1 MMIGRLMMVAA
12 LSAALGPAM
21 LFAEQEKELK
31 KPQAAN
37 DRDKQVADAQLK
49 QYLQLLQPAMWREL
63 EFVRLTCKLTPE
75 QRPKIKAAAEEAV
88 MDAAR
93 LFLRQP
99 NQPIVQQPNPTVAG
113 QKVRQKIH
121 AALEEHTSREQ
132 FAAFRLEAEKRRQA
146 IEEVTILNTV
156 AHLDGALFLSK
167 EQREAIAAA
176 LKNGWKEEW
185 EHWLAMR
192 RYGDQYFPQVP
203 DSCVVPH
210 LSADQRAVWV
220 TLQKTTIYGWMN
232 ENVPHDEVWWSGRE
246 KDAADACAAFADDE
260 IVRGP
265 PSATPE
271 NHVELR
277 NLMMNFDN
285 WVFGVGDA
293 KAGRERLE
301 SQIKLQ
307 ISEASR
313 ICQLADEQRAKLEL
327 AARGD
332 LQRFVDDVE
341 QARRKALA
349 DKPVQEALNNLH
361 QLAQPLQLR
370 QTRGISGPDSLFAR
384 SLASTLTA
392 GQVAAYEALVAE
404 RRRYR
409 YEAAIGLALYNLEPT
424 VAMNQAQREAL
435 VKVLLEL
442 PPPRVSSSSDYIFV
456 WYRFATARKD
466 TVKPLFSDRQWQA
479 LQQCTDRY
487 RGMREHFVQ
496 LGYLDRDEDASVK
509 PAKDQP

>member
-1 MMIGRLMMVAA
+1 MTGRLLTMAA
-12 LSAALGPAM
+12 LVSALGSAM
-21 LFAEQEKELK
+21 LFAEDEKEPK

-37 DRDKQVADAQLK
+37 DRAKQVEDAQLK

-63 EFVRLTCKLTPE
+63 EFVRLTCRLTPE

-88 MDAAR
+88 KEAAR
-93 LFLRQP
+93 LFVRQP
-99 NQPIVQQPNPTVAG
+99 NQPFVQQPNPTMAG

-121 AALEEHTSREQ
+121 AAIEEHTSREQ
-132 FAAFRLEAEKRRQA
+132 FAAFRLEAEKRRAA

-156 AHLDGALFLSK
+156 THLDGALFLNK
-167 EQREAIAAA
+167 EQREAIGEA
-176 LKNGWKEEW
+176 LKKEWKEEW

-192 RYGDQYFPQVP
+192 RYGDQYFPQIP

-210 LSADQRAVWV
+210 LSADQRAVWA

-232 ENVPHDEVWWSGRE
+232 ENVPHDEAWWSGRE
-246 KDAADACAAFADDE
+246 KDAADACAAFADDDE

-271 NHVELR
+271 EHVEVR

-293 KAGRERLE
+293 KTGRERLE
-301 SQIKLQ
+301 SQVKLQ

-313 ICQLADEQRAKLEL
+313 ICQLADEQQAKLEL

-332 LQRFVDDVE
+332 LRRFVDDVE
-341 QARRKALA
+341 EARRKALV
-349 DKPVQEALNNLH
+349 DKPDQEALNKLH

-370 QTRGISGPDSLFAR
+370 RTRGFSGPDSLFAR

-392 GQVAAYEALVAE
+392 EQVAAYEAVLAE

-409 YEAAIGLALYNLEPT
+409 YEAAIGLALYNLEST
-424 VAMNQAQREAL
+424 VAMNQAQRDAL
-435 VKVLLEL
+435 IKMLLDL
-442 PPPRVSSSSDYIFV
+442 PPPRISSSSDYIFV
-456 WYRFATARKD
+456 WYRFATARQD

-479 LQQCTDRY
+479 LQQCTNRY
-487 RGMREHFVQ
+487 GGLREHFIQ
-496 LGYLDRDEDASVK
+496 LGYLDRDEDGPVN
-509 PAKDQP
+509 PGKDQP